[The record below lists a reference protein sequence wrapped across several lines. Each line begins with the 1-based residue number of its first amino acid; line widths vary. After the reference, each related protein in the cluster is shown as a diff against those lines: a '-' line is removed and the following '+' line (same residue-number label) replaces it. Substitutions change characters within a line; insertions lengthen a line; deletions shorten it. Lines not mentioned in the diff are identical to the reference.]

1 MLICLKLVEPFN
13 PPGASAWGLFFC
25 CCRGSPGEDCLFPF
39 FSSFYLLVC
48 LACRQSSRRGG
59 AGNASYIACT
69 GQGEREVEG
78 GREVGGEKKPSLRHV
93 KLPLMPQAIVSNF
106 FLFLFV
112 LSPLLIT
119 HAVKGKSRVKG
130 RTPA

>member
-1 MLICLKLVEPFN
+1 MPF
-13 PPGASAWGLFFC
+13 SFFLLLLFVGVF
-25 CCRGSPGEDCLFPF
+25 GVQAEFTE
-39 FSSFYLLVC
+39 
-48 LACRQSSRRGG
+48 RGG
-59 AGNASYIACT
+59 RQRKLHCMHRPGRE
-69 GQGEREVEG
+69 GGGEREVEG